1 MEKLEPLELYRKWLI
16 HQPIPVK
23 TIRASTLAGYWW
35 CSEKARLQA
44 LGVQSKQKWQSAAT
58 GTLIHNNILTARK
71 LSPIEEEFEKA
82 LAPFYKLSKDNQPI
96 IYRTYK
102 NTKIKADGTFL
113 THGADEW
120 KVTPDRKCWI
130 IEYKTKSRSYVTP
143 VDISPA
149 RFQNKLYCWLYNPI
163 FEYIPFELAGGQII
177 FLQRKGTKGKF
188 EPIGQ
193 TEKIL
198 WNEDAERT
206 FLEDVEHILW
216 SWNTPT
222 KQIPPKRYKCNFC
235 SAEFKEK
242 CYFQTGKAW
251 KGYQK

>member
-23 TIRASTLAGYWW
+23 TIRASTLASYWW
-35 CSEKARLQA
+35 CSEKARLTA
-44 LGVQSKQKWQSAAT
+44 LGVQGWKPSQAALT

-71 LSPIEEEFEKA
+71 LTPLEQEFEKA
-82 LAPFYKLSKDNQPI
+82 LAPFYKTNEKDGEPI
-96 IYRTYK
+96 IARTYK
-102 NTKIKADGTFL
+102 NNKIKADGTFL

-120 KVTPDRKCWI
+120 KVEPDRNCWI

-149 RFQNKLYCWLYNPI
+149 RFQNKLYCWLHKPI

-188 EPIGQ
+188 KPIGQ
-193 TEKIL
+193 TEKML
-198 WNEDAERT
+198 WNEDTERD
-206 FLEDVEHILW
+206 FLEQVEHILW
-216 SWNTPT
+216 SWNNPT

-235 SAEFKEK
+235 SPIYKEK
-242 CYFQTGKAW
+242 CYFQTGVVW
-251 KGYQK
+251 NGE